1 MDLLSKQ
8 GGVKFLAGFGGLFAL
23 RKCTHWEE
31 ADREG

>member
-8 GGVKFLAGFGGLFAL
+8 GGVKFLAGFGGLFGLGKRAQ
-23 RKCTHWEE
+23 REE